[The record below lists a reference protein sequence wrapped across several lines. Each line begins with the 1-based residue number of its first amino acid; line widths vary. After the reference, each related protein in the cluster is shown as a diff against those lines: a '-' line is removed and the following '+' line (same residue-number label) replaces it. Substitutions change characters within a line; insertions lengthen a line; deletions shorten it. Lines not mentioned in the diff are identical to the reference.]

1 MDAGRT
7 VRLSNTSVVLGLILK
22 SGPISVREISEEA
35 GLSKVTTHA
44 ILQDLGERELV
55 EVARHDHAKRGPAPA
70 LYAARADT
78 AYAISAS
85 VDAEAAVAECV
96 DLLGVSR
103 AQARITGA
111 DPIENV
117 VRAIREVERSSADT
131 IVVGLP
137 YALAGDAQRLVRELG
152 RPADVRTNVE
162 LACRLEAA
170 AQEAK
175 TFVYA
180 SLDPEPAVA
189 AVVAGRI
196 YTGPT
201 SLLAGSTLVEVVATT
216 CAVFETPM
224 VVGEL
229 GIPGRAGAH
238 PAARGARA
246 LALSRLRQSVISK
259 FPSMAHP
266 HPGVTVGRESTRGR

>member
-7 VRLSNTSVVLGLILK
+7 VRLSNTATVLGLVLK
-22 SGPISVREISEEA
+22 SGPISVRDISEES

-44 ILQDLGERELV
+44 ILLELGNRQLV
-55 EVARHDHAKRGPAPA
+55 EIARHDHAKRGPAPA
-70 LYAARADT
+70 LYAARADA

-103 AQARITGA
+103 ARVRIQGG
-111 DPIENV
+111 DPIV
-117 VRAIREVERSSADT
+117 SVARAIREVELVPVET
-131 IVVGLP
+131 IVAGLP
-137 YALAGDAQRLVRELG
+137 YALTGDADRLTRELG
-152 RPADVRTNVE
+152 RPVDVRSNVE

-180 SLDPEPAVA
+180 GLEPEPAVA

-201 SLLAGSTLVEVVATT
+201 RLLTGSTLAEVVATT
-216 CAVFETPM
+216 CAVFETPF

-229 GIPGRAGAH
+229 GVPSRAGAQ

-246 LALSRLRQSVISK
+246 LALSRLRQSVIGK

-266 HPGVTVGRESTRGR
+266 PSGVAVG

>member
-7 VRLSNTSVVLGLILK
+7 VRLSNTAVVLGLILK
-22 SGPISVREISEEA
+22 SGPISVREISEQA

-44 ILQDLGERELV
+44 ILLDLGERQLV
-55 EVARHDHAKRGPAPA
+55 EITRHDHAKRGPAPA
-70 LYAARADT
+70 LYAARADS

-85 VDAEAAVAECV
+85 VDAETAVAECV

-103 AQARITGA
+103 ARACVRVD
-111 DPIENV
+111 DPIRSV
-117 VRAIREVERSSADT
+117 VRAIREVEHTPVET

-137 YALAGDAQRLVRELG
+137 YALAGHAERLERELG
-152 RPADVRTNVE
+152 RPVDVRSNVE

-180 SLDPEPAVA
+180 RLEPEPAVA
-189 AVVAGRI
+189 AVVSGRI

-201 SLLAGSTLVEVVATT
+201 SLLGEATLAEVVATT
-216 CAVFETPM
+216 CAVFETPL
-224 VVGEL
+224 VVGDL
-229 GIPGRAGAH
+229 GVASRGGAQ
-238 PAARGARA
+238 PAAHGARA

-259 FPSMAHP
+259 FSSLAHP
-266 HPGVTVGRESTRGR
+266 HSGVTVGGESANGR

>member
-7 VRLSNTSVVLGLILK
+7 VRLSNTAVVLDLVLRT
-22 SGPISVREISEEA
+22 GPISVREISEEA

-44 ILQDLGERELV
+44 ILLELGERGLV
-55 EVARHDHAKRGPAPA
+55 EIARRDHAKRGPAAA
-70 LYAARADT
+70 LYGACADV
-78 AYAISAS
+78 AYGISAS
-85 VDAEAAVAECV
+85 VDAEAAVAECF

-103 AQARITGA
+103 ARVRIEGD
-111 DPIENV
+111 DPIASV
-117 VRAIREVERSSADT
+117 ARAIREVGREPVET

-137 YALAGDAQRLVRELG
+137 YALDGSGLAGELG
-152 RPADVRTNVE
+152 RPVDVRSNIE
-162 LACRLEAA
+162 LAGRLEASV
-170 AQEAK
+170 QEAR

-180 SLDPEPAVA
+180 TLEPEPAVA

-201 SLLAGSTLVEVVATT
+201 RLLGESALAEVVATT
-216 CAVFETPM
+216 CAVFETPL

-229 GIPGRAGAH
+229 GIPSRAGAQ

-246 LALSRLRQSVISK
+246 LALSRLRQSVIGT
-259 FPSMAHP
+259 FPSMP
-266 HPGVTVGRESTRGR
+266 VPPSGVTVGRESTYGR

>member
-7 VRLSNTSVVLGLILK
+7 VRLSNTAVVLELVLNT
-22 SGPISVREISEEA
+22 GPISVRGISEEA

-44 ILQDLGERELV
+44 ILHDLVERDLV

-103 AQARITGA
+103 ARVRIKGD
-111 DPIENV
+111 DPIDSV
-117 VRAIREVERSSADT
+117 VRAIREVERTPAET

-137 YALAGDAQRLVRELG
+137 YGLAGGAERLRRELG
-152 RPADVRTNVE
+152 RPVDVRSNVE
-162 LACRLEAA
+162 LACRQEAA

-180 SLDPEPAVA
+180 SLEPEPAVA
-189 AVVAGRI
+189 AVASGRI

-201 SLLAGSTLVEVVATT
+201 RLLAGATLAEVVATT
-216 CAVFETPM
+216 CAVFETPL
-224 VVGEL
+224 VVGDL
-229 GIPGRAGAH
+229 GVAGRAGAH

-246 LALSRLRQSVISK
+246 LALSRLRKSVISK
-259 FPSMAHP
+259 FPSMAGP
-266 HPGVTVGRESTRGR
+266 HSGVAVG